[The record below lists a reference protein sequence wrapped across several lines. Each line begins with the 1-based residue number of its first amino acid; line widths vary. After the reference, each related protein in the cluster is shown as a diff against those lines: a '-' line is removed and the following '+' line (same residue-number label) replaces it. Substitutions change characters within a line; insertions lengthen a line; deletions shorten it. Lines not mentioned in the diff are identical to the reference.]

1 MLERRSAL
9 AAAHPFAWAA
19 LALGEV
25 REFTLTQVAVFDKA
39 GEAAVAAVA
48 GALPRENTRAIESNG
63 RTIFRTGPLAF
74 WCVGP
79 ENDDLAARLQ
89 AAVNHGAIVTPLS
102 HSRTRISIEGSAAR
116 KVLGKGIP
124 IDLHTSL
131 FTPGTFAMTG
141 LHHTPVLLHCVSES
155 RFELYAMRTFA
166 LDAWEWLED
175 AALEFK

>member
-1 MLERRSAL
+1 MLNRRSAL
-9 AAAHPFAWAA
+9 ASAHPFAWAA
-19 LALGEV
+19 LTLGEV
-25 REFTLTQVAVFDKA
+25 RGFTLTQIAVFDKA
-39 GEAAVAAVA
+39 SEAGVAAVT
-48 GALPRENTRAIESNG
+48 GALPQENRRAIESNG

-79 ENDDLAARLQ
+79 EKDDLAAQLQ
-89 AAVNHGAIVTPLS
+89 GKAIVTPLS

-124 IDLHTSL
+124 IDLHTSV

-141 LHHTPVLLHCVSES
+141 LHHTPVLLHCVAEN